1 MCLTKRFSR
10 FSSNEHTSKPHQRL
24 RVRGLNETFQ
34 VYKESQKETKMFTNR
49 TKKWQLSCLVAILL
63 LALAGKWDTA
73 HAQAGMQ
80 NVDAWAMAQTDTC
93 LQWYV

>member
-1 MCLTKRFSR
+1 
-10 FSSNEHTSKPHQRL
+10 
-24 RVRGLNETFQ
+24 
-34 VYKESQKETKMFTNR
+34 MFTNR